1 MVSIKIRMDIQEKVM
16 CCFFLT
22 TTHVFTETYSVRSY
36 LKERKGERDEMQDA
50 HLIIE
55 DFTKEFTDLHHSM

>member
-1 MVSIKIRMDIQEKVM
+1 MVTIKIRIDIQEKVM
-16 CCFFLT
+16 YRFSLI

-36 LKERKGERDEMQDA
+36 LKERQGERDEMQDA